1 MNGRSLVYSAERA
14 IQDESVT
21 FIVDTNILIEFEPI
35 DQIDWGLLCPSARS
49 VQIVVPATV
58 VHEMDKHK
66 KNTGRLRRRAL
77 EFNGLLR
84 EVEDGDGER
93 TSLKNESVELSL
105 VLMPR
110 YARDE
115 LPGEKLSFTIADDL
129 IVAEAVR
136 FTRDHENAI
145 FLADDNNARRTA
157 WEMGIRVARPA
168 EEWRRR
174 EPRDPRDAR
183 IEELERQLGAVPRL
197 TLSLLGDDESAVVF
211 EPLYEYEISHDFC
224 DQVAEAILARNPAIG
239 RDELLWRHNLQDGQ
253 ERKRG
258 LRIPLRVSVS
268 VEDIDRYCRD
278 YEEYKACVFA
288 WTRKLPNEIGKL
300 EFAAPIQL
308 EIENVGEAFA
318 EDVEIAVCA
327 STGFGFIPNCFVR
340 SYLEMN
346 CKCPKPPSTTS
357 TASRLPTLFEHQRL
371 NRRDPF
377 AFSFGDR
384 PSEDGSVS
392 RISYECERFRHG
404 TSSVLQTTL
413 YKHDNSPSGGQLVV
427 RASSASLAD
436 PIEARCPIRVEQAGR
451 SADFKEHLLRRL
463 FFFPKDVR
471 EVIAEVFEHY

>member
-1 MNGRSLVYSAERA
+1 MNGRPLVYSADRA

-21 FIVDTNILIEFEPI
+21 FIIDANVLIEFEPI
-35 DQIDWGLLCPSARS
+35 EQIDWGLLCPNARS

-58 VHEMDKHK
+58 VREMDGHK
-66 KNTGRLRRRAL
+66 KSTGRLRRRAI

-93 TSLKNESVELSL
+93 TSLKHKSIKLSL
-105 VLMPR
+105 LLMPR
-110 YARDE
+110 YARGE
-115 LPGEKLSFTIADDL
+115 LPREKLSFSIADDL

-136 FTRDHENAI
+136 FTRDHANAV

-157 WEMGIRVARPA
+157 REMGIQVARPV

-197 TLSLLGDDESAVVF
+197 TLSLLEDNVTAVVF
-211 EPLYEYEISHDFC
+211 EPLYAYEIPHDFC
-224 DQVAEAILARNPAIG
+224 DQVAEAILAKNPVID

-253 ERKRG
+253 ELRRG
-258 LRIPLRVSVS
+258 LRIPLRYSVS

-278 YEEYKACVFA
+278 YEEYRACVFA
-288 WTRKLPNEIGKL
+288 CTRRLPNEIEKL
-300 EFAAPIQL
+300 DFAAPIQL

-318 EDVEIAVCA
+318 EDLEIVVCA
-327 STGFGFIPNCFVR
+327 STGFGFIPNRFVR
-340 SYLEMN
+340 SYLEVN
-346 CKCPKPPSTTS
+346 CKSPEPPLTNGM
-357 TASRLPTLFEHQRL
+357 ALRLPTMLDHQQL

-377 AFSFGDR
+377 AFYLGDR
-384 PSEDGSVS
+384 PSEDGTVS

-413 YKHDNSPSGGQLVV
+413 DKHDNSPSGGELTV

-436 PIEARCPIRVEQAGR
+436 PIEARCPIRVEHAGR
-451 SADFKEHLLRRL
+451 STDFKVHLLRRL
-463 FFFPKDVR
+463 FFFPEDVR
-471 EVIAEVFEHY
+471 EAIAEVFEHY